1 MYILGVGDER
11 AFLSLSE
18 PTAFVGFPSACL
30 AHTWF
35 GAGEE
40 GARLQNDRPVLEGG
54 GSGRIAGGMGGG
66 RKK

>member
-11 AFLSLSE
+11 VFQ
-18 PTAFVGFPSACL
+18 AFVGSPSPCL

-40 GARLQNDRPVLEGG
+40 GARLQNDRPVLEVGG
-54 GSGRIAGGMGGG
+54 PGRIAGGMGGG